1 MVLQR
6 RYLANYVLADR
17 SSRLHQVQVDE
28 VTDYKDDQILRVSF
42 QAAEQTDE
50 ATRSIID
57 GYVLSGTLGEPNPPA
72 SVVPAVRH
80 DVALLVE
87 TNDETVM
94 LAVFIDPESGRLFA
108 LDLETLRQLPVIR
121 SPYNPAHGFANK
133 DLRIR

>member
-1 MVLQR
+1 MVRQR

-17 SSRLHQVQVDE
+17 DSRLHQVQVDE
-28 VTDYKDDQILRVSF
+28 VTDYKDEQIVRVSY

-57 GYVLSGTLGEPNPPA
+57 GDVLNGTLGQPRPPA
-72 SVVPAVRH
+72 QVVPAVRH

-108 LDLETLRQLPVIR
+108 LDLETLRQFPVIR
-121 SPYNPAHGFANK
+121 SPYNADHGFTNK